1 MLAYIPYM
9 DPMGMGFQMVIYPTY
24 RWLFFQFVKSD
35 RTFPKRRIQKKL
47 SNLGTTLKLTIK
59 SPLNKITIRFD
70 KITIKSPWNP
80 IKSPFNPPDLS
91 RRSERTCDS
100 AAPRSC
106 PSRGNDDPFLGQDPG
121 YHAIAEAILMAQ
133 LVYNSSSYDLWY
145 ANNYNIH
152 GVYKSI
158 YE

>member
-1 MLAYIPYM
+1 
-9 DPMGMGFQMVIYPTY
+9 MVIFPV
-24 RWLFFQFVKSD
+24 RQKRSD
-35 RTFPKRRIQKKL
+35 FPQKANSKKAIE
-47 SNLGTTLKLTIK
+47 SWDHFEVHHKITMK